1 MTTAKQA
8 RVVLVTAPD
17 LKTARR
23 LARLALSKR
32 LAACANIIP
41 RVESHYWWQGKIE
54 RGAELLILFKTRKS
68 LLAKLSAL
76 IKAEHPYDTPEIVAI
91 AVDSVEKG
99 YLLWWEKSLQAPS

>member
-1 MTTAKQA
+1 M
-8 RVVLVTAPD
+8 VMVTAPNS
-17 LKTARR
+17 KTARK

-41 RVESHYWWQGKIE
+41 GLESHYWWQGKIE

-68 LLAKLSAL
+68 LLPGLSAL

-91 AVDSVEKG
+91 AVDAVEKR
-99 YLLWWEKSLQAPS
+99 YLRWWETNLGGMR